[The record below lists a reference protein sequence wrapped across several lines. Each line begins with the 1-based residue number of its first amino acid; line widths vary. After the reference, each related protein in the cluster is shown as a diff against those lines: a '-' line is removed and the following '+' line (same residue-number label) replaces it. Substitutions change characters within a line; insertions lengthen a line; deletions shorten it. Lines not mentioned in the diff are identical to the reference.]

1 MRCADGC
8 VKQVRGEPDFDA
20 CSLSSWLVSSG
31 PVAGCPRCLPAGS
44 AKPPGPS
51 EGPAVPHQGPQLRG
65 PSPHRPSRCWWRC
78 PGCSGRPWPSDPVA
92 HSDHPS
98 AGPATPLPGSYGT
111 LPTAARKAAGDALGA
126 SLHASSGRT
135 GVHYLI
141 WYGRSGNADRAREGW
156 RPYHG
161 AGVYT
166 SAPSTPA
173 GITGGH
179 CDHVHI
185 WVY

>member
-1 MRCADGC
+1 M
-8 VKQVRGEPDFDA
+8 
-20 CSLSSWLVSSG
+20 LVAVSG
-31 PVAGCPRCLPAGS
+31 VFWSPLAG
-44 AKPPGPS
+44 
-51 EGPAVPHQGPQLRG
+51 
-65 PSPHRPSRCWWRC
+65 
-78 PGCSGRPWPSDPVA
+78 DPVA

-111 LPTAARKAAGDALGA
+111 LPTAAQKAAGDALGA

-141 WYGRSGNADRAREGW
+141 WYGRIGNADRAREGW

-173 GITGGH
+173 GRPLRPRPYLGLLNSKAAAPRH
-179 CDHVHI
+179 L
-185 WVY
+185 